1 MRLESARRQVE
12 EAGGQALIISADV
25 VDPQAIARAAER
37 IIDEWGRL
45 V

>member
-37 IIDEWGRL
+37 IFDEWGRL